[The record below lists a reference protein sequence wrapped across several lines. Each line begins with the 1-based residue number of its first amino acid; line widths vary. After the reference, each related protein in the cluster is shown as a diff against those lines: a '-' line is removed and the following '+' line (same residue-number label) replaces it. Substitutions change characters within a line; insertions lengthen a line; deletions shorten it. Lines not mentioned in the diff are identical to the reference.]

1 MLDPNFVKSY
11 HDKHTL
17 DKVYYKGMTNI
28 WNGKTLL
35 PELLQKY
42 SLSERRLTDEKREA
56 LTKVLSLIVWGEYA
70 AWQTSNALSFE
81 ISEYDAKMA
90 ATSQAHDEARHYFTM
105 CDYITTVLDKP
116 MDEIIISSTATTGL
130 EAVVSANTLPKKLLG
145 MQLMVEPVAI
155 TIFHQLRASGIEP
168 ILCDLLL
175 RYIQDEARHISLGVK
190 QLPREIQKMSWVQ
203 IGQLL
208 AWQTRL
214 LKYEIDGLFELRD
227 SLDVLGIDYI
237 DLFEEA
243 ERRQIDAANEM
254 IEHLGWNFPIDS
266 LIKRVTRTYLKAK
279 IAKWV

>member
-11 HDKHTL
+11 RDKHTL
-17 DKVYYKGMTNI
+17 DKVYYKGMVNI
-28 WNGKTLL
+28 WNGRTLL

-42 SLSERRLTDEKREA
+42 PLSTRAFTEEKREA

-105 CDYITTVLDKP
+105 CDYITIVLDKP
-116 MDEIIISSTATTGL
+116 MNEVVISSTATAGL

-155 TIFHQLRASGIEP
+155 TIFHQLRASNIEP
-168 ILCDLLL
+168 VLCDLLI
-175 RYIQDEARHISLGVK
+175 RYIQDEARHISLGVR
-190 QLPREIQKMSWVQ
+190 QLPREIEKMSWTQ
-203 IGQLL
+203 ISQLMI
-208 AWQTRL
+208 WQTRL

-227 SLDVLGIDYI
+227 SLEVLGLDYYK
-237 DLFEEA
+237 LFQEA

-254 IEHLGWNFPIDS
+254 IDHLGWKLPIES
-266 LIKRVTRTYLKAK
+266 LIKRVTRIYLKAK

>member
-11 HDKHTL
+11 RDKHTL
-17 DKVYYKGMTNI
+17 DKVYYKGMVNI
-28 WNGKTLL
+28 WNGRTLL

-42 SLSERRLTDEKREA
+42 PLSTRAFTEEKREA

-116 MDEIIISSTATTGL
+116 MNEVVISSTATAGL

-155 TIFHQLRASGIEP
+155 TIFHQLRASNIEP
-168 ILCDLLL
+168 VLCDLLI
-175 RYIQDEARHISLGVK
+175 RYIQDEARHISLGVR
-190 QLPREIQKMSWVQ
+190 QLPREIEKMSWTQ
-203 IGQLL
+203 ISQLMI
-208 AWQTRL
+208 WQTRL

-227 SLDVLGIDYI
+227 SLEVLGLDYYK
-237 DLFEEA
+237 LFQEA

-254 IEHLGWNFPIDS
+254 IDHLGWKLPIES
-266 LIKRVTRTYLKAK
+266 LIKRVTRIYLKAK